1 MEFLQQHQLRATCR
15 RRADAVFRHLEVVIA
30 IIRAWLLHD
39 ADAQHSALVRRFA
52 RRLVAWRFCLGLA
65 HGALGICMDTQCRL
79 PYCAIS
85 ARQSM
90 PITSRSGKHGRRR
103 SEEHTSELQSL
114 MRISYAVYCLKK

>member
-1 MEFLQQHQLRATCR
+1 MRISDWSSDVCSSDL

-79 PYCAIS
+79 PYCALS

-90 PITSRSGKHGRRR
+90 SSTLGSGKHEGRSQERRR
-103 SEEHTSELQSL
+103 
-114 MRISYAVYCLKK
+114 VGKKVVEPGKNRR